1 MSERR
6 VMVVTG
12 ATNGIGF
19 VTAKELARQGAHVVL
34 VARAQDR
41 LDHAVA
47 QIQSSC
53 ADASLSTICA
63 DLSSQRD
70 VLRVADTLKSS
81 HAHIDVLVNNAGA
94 FFTTRQLSVDGIEM
108 TWAVNHMAPF
118 LLTTSL
124 LDTLRAS
131 APARVI
137 TVSSMAHMGAKMD
150 FDDLQG
156 ERRFSGL
163 RAYAQSK
170 LANILFTYELADRLQ
185 QAEVSVNCLHPGF
198 VATGFAHNNSGLFA
212 QFNGLLQKLFAVSP
226 EKGAETSIFLASD
239 PSVAHITGR
248 YFINSKAVPS
258 SKISYDVT
266 SRRRLW
272 EVSQKLVA
280 VH

>member
-6 VMVVTG
+6 VMIVTG

-19 VTAKELARQGAHVVL
+19 VTAKELARKGAHVVL
-34 VARAQDR
+34 VARSQER
-41 LDHAVA
+41 LNHAVS
-47 QIQSSC
+47 QIQASC
-53 ADASLSTICA
+53 ADASLNTICA
-63 DLSSQRD
+63 DLSSQRE
-70 VLRVADTLKSS
+70 VIRVAETLKSAY
-81 HAHIDVLVNNAGA
+81 AHIDVLVNNAGA
-94 FFTTRQLSVDGIEM
+94 YFTSRQLSVDGIEM
-108 TWAVNHMAPF
+108 TWALNHMAPF

-137 TVSSMAHMGAKMD
+137 TVSSMAHSWATIN

-156 ERRFSGL
+156 AQRFSGWS
-163 RAYAQSK
+163 AYGQSK

-185 QAEVSVNCLHPGF
+185 QSEVTVNCLHPGF
-198 VATGFAHNNSGLFA
+198 VATGFAHNNAHWFA
-212 QFNGLLQKLFAVSP
+212 QVNGLLQKLFAVSP

-239 PSVAHITGR
+239 PSVAQVTGR
-248 YFINSKAVPS
+248 YFVDCKAVPS

-272 EVSQKLVA
+272 EVSQKMIV
-280 VH
+280 VS